1 MATTGQTIRG
11 FKPNVMAVTR
21 ARRRFYGGG
30 GGMGVCGSREG
41 RLGHIRLTCYFN
53 CSDLPVGLLKR
64 RPLIGEIE
72 GMALGP
78 PMC

>member
-11 FKPNVMAVTR
+11 FKPKCNGCDEGKEEVFM
-21 ARRRFYGGG
+21 G

-72 GMALGP
+72 EMALGLG
-78 PMC
+78 CAE